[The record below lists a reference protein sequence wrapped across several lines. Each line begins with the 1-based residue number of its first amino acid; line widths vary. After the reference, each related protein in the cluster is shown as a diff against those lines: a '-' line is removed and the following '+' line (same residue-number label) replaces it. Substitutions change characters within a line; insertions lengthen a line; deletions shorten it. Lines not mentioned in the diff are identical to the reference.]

1 MPNVTVYGADWCPLT
16 RSALSHLD
24 NIGVQYKYID
34 IDEDAEAAKWVADHN
49 NGKEKKPTID
59 VDGSVLTTPSDSEL
73 EKVLREKHLLS

>member
-16 RSALSHLD
+16 RAALSHLD

-34 IDEDAEAAKWVADHN
+34 IDEDAGAAKWVADHN

-59 VDGSVLTTPSDSEL
+59 VDGNVLTTPSDSEL